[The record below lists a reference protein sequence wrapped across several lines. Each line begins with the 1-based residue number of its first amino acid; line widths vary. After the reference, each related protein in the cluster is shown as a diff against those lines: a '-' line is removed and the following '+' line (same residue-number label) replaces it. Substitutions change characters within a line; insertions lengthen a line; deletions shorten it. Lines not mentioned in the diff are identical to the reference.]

1 MIPAYFMGLKI
12 NLFRKNLA
20 SFFLLK
26 KNSLLIDSIAKL
38 KQIYNSKKINTI
50 IFLSY
55 APELNDFLYWCQQ
68 LLAESLGKKGK
79 GILPI
84 VSQAPKDHHSLLQLY
99 LDGPKDKLFYIFSLK
114 SNKNMY
120 VNKNVFGDTFKFVEN
135 QKLSKV
141 IEEQKNALTKSLRN
155 KNIPYRDFKVNKI
168 EEETFGELFSY
179 FISETALVGNLIGV
193 DPFNQPAVEEVK
205 NLTKHYLS

>member
-1 MIPAYFMGLKI
+1 M
-12 NLFRKNLA
+12 
-20 SFFLLK
+20 
-26 KNSLLIDSIAKL
+26 
-38 KQIYNSKKINTI
+38 
-50 IFLSY
+50 
-55 APELNDFLYWCQQ
+55 NDFLYWCQQ

-120 VNKNVFGDTFKFVEN
+120 VNKNVFGDAFKFAEN